1 MPKDAINQQISPE
14 ALPQACFNA
23 DREVLIAGRWCRDL
37 QRPEAADVTAAFTGS
52 NTIVKVKADALE
64 DWDSTLLI
72 FIASLEKRLA
82 EKNVTLDFSGL
93 PPGMVKLLSMR
104 NSTLREADNATGTHG
119 KTPGLVEI
127 CGELGLRVWNTFI
140 SIVDFVGTLAV
151 DLAGVFGKHSKMRPA
166 DLRNQMVQCGPRAL
180 GIITLISFL
189 MGLILAFIGSIPLRW
204 FQAESYVASLVGI
217 GMLRLMA
224 PVMVG
229 IVMAGRTSASYA
241 AELGSM
247 QVNEEIDAMETMG
260 ISSMQFLVLPRFIA
274 MSLMLPL
281 LCVFADIV
289 SVLGG
294 MMVACGYLKI
304 TALSYFDTLFTT
316 TRVSDL
322 LVGIFTAFVLGILD
336 GICGCY
342 QGMKCGRSAASV
354 GSATT
359 GAVVSSIICIVIAT
373 SLITVLTVVLGI

>member
-1 MPKDAINQQISPE
+1 VSIVE
-14 ALPQACFNA
+14 
-23 DREVLIAGRWCRDL
+23 
-37 QRPEAADVTAAFTGS
+37 FTG
-52 NTIVKVKADALE
+52 
-64 DWDSTLLI
+64 TL
-72 FIASLEKRLA
+72 
-82 EKNVTLDFSGL
+82 T
-93 PPGMVKLLSMR
+93 
-104 NSTLREADNATGTHG
+104 
-119 KTPGLVEI
+119 
-127 CGELGLRVWNTFI
+127 
-140 SIVDFVGTLAV
+140 V
-151 DLAGVFGKHSKMRPA
+151 DLLALVGGRSRMRYG
-166 DLRNQMVQCGPRAL
+166 DLRNQMVICGPRAL
-180 GIITLISFL
+180 GIISLISFL
-189 MGLILAFIGSIPLRW
+189 MGLILAFIGAIPLRW

-281 LCVFADIV
+281 LCVFADAV

-294 MMVACGYLKI
+294 MVVATAYLKI
-304 TALSYFDTLFTT
+304 TPLSYFETLFSTA
-316 TRVSDL
+316 RVNDL

-342 QGMKCGRSAASV
+342 QGMKCGRSAAAV

-373 SLITVLTVVLGI
+373 SLITVITVVLGL